1 MFCIESITE
10 KNQDLSVKYVERI
23 SLAFRHVANS
33 FIVYFLWDLQEVD
46 RYRTAMRKMAADLP
60 HVRENCKR
68 LEVIRFWVLGM
79 VLFSS
84 KMSW

>member
-60 HVRENCKR
+60 HVRGNCKR
-68 LEVIRFWVLGM
+68 LEVIRF
-79 VLFSS
+79 
-84 KMSW
+84 